1 MVDMAKMKEEAL
13 QRKRQHEEKELKK
26 QLGLDKRPARRSS
39 SSASRERT
47 RTTARGTAR
56 NPSAQRALAQRPQP
70 KKRKRSVSRWVL
82 DILLVLGALLVVLVM
97 LSPFR

>member
-39 SSASRERT
+39 SASRERT
-47 RTTARGTAR
+47 RTAGRGTTR